1 MASPKINTEVIM
13 ERGRLILN
21 GMSIYET
28 IKYTKTPERTT
39 PGNVNREL

>member
-1 MASPKINTEVIM
+1 
-13 ERGRLILN
+13 
-21 GMSIYET
+21 MSIYES